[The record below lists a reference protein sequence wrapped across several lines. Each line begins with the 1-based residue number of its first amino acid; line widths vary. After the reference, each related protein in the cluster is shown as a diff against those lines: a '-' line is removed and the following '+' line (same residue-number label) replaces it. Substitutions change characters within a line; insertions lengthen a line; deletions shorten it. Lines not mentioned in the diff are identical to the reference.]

1 MLLRRPRTVSSF
13 FWIPV
18 YDLISQVYNG
28 WRHITLPPVLTP
40 SWSSWA
46 RASDTI
52 TKPYRARLKPK
63 GQWWARPPSKGGGGE
78 VGGEEWKERR
88 KRGTCGG
95 SRLRRWS
102 LEKRPC
108 SARMKGLNATQR
120 SGSGAAH
127 SSTFPSFLLFFSFLS
142 FPSFLAPCFLSGFS
156 SLLCRSERTEER
168 RLKLRSRP
176 GPWRMCTVWVPHGRN
191 WSVEIRFI
199 FSFCVSLNTTIS
211 LSSFAVLFSPLRYS
225 LKCTLSNFNLQFGN
239 G

>member
-120 SGSGAAH
+120 SGSGLRIPPL
-127 SSTFPSFLLFFSFLS
+127 SLPSYFSFLFFSFL
-142 FPSFLAPCFLSGFS
+142 L
-156 SLLCRSERTEER
+156 SLLPASSRGSALFSAGVNGLKSGGWSSGPDQDHGGCVPSE
-168 RLKLRSRP
+168 SRM
-176 GPWRMCTVWVPHGRN
+176 GGTGQWK
-191 WSVEIRFI
+191 F
-199 FSFCVSLNTTIS
+199 
-211 LSSFAVLFSPLRYS
+211 VLFLVSV
-225 LKCTLSNFNLQFGN
+225 FH
-239 G
+239 